1 MKRRPQKERQGI
13 QSVELG
19 YRVLAAIAD
28 NRGPLSL
35 RELSQRAAMP
45 ASKVHR
51 YLVSFIRCG
60 LAEQDPTTNRYDL
73 GAGSL
78 ALGLAALNRQNAIRF
93 TTAAAIELNQRFDI
107 TVFVTVWGNR
117 GPVVIGMYDSSEMLV
132 SNMNVGTVLPVMR
145 SATGQLYLAYL
156 PRAATRKLVE
166 RENKDVKTHSSKPS
180 IQASKDIERIIR
192 RVRKN
197 RMGTTY
203 GELIPTLS
211 AAAAAILDHEGRIV
225 VSVGMLGVLGTL
237 GRDARNPL
245 MKALLAT
252 ADDLSRRL
260 GYSFGG
266 SFAQWL
272 EEGNVSKN
280 PPKPPSLIPPLMSS
294 NRTIQ
299 PTPNRKA

>member
-19 YRVLAAIAD
+19 YRVLAVIAD

-93 TTAAAIELNQRFDI
+93 TTAAAIELNQRFDV

-117 GPVVIGMYDSSEMLV
+117 GPVVIGMYDS
-132 SNMNVGTVLPVMR
+132 NGP
-145 SATGQLYLAYL
+145 
-156 PRAATRKLVE
+156 
-166 RENKDVKTHSSKPS
+166 
-180 IQASKDIERIIR
+180 
-192 RVRKN
+192 
-197 RMGTTY
+197 
-203 GELIPTLS
+203 
-211 AAAAAILDHEGRIV
+211 V
-225 VSVGMLGVLGTL
+225 VSCLSPAR
-237 GRDARNPL
+237 RDPQIGGAGEQGYEESL
-245 MKALLAT
+245 FKAV
-252 ADDLSRRL
+252 
-260 GYSFGG
+260 YP
-266 SFAQWL
+266 
-272 EEGNVSKN
+272 SKQ
-280 PPKPPSLIPPLMSS
+280 
-294 NRTIQ
+294 RY
-299 PTPNRKA
+299 